1 MNKITIKIKNNILI
15 SFTDGIKHYI
25 RNITIIWSIHNYT
38 HTFSFQRNQNIQLK

>member
-25 RNITIIWSIHNYT
+25 RNITII
-38 HTFSFQRNQNIQLK
+38 